1 MVLLDVRK
9 CMEVNLGFFM
19 SFLRIKLIDVDIV
32 MKIIDFELKKVDIGK
47 KNVKEI
53 LEKKIYNIF
62 NEIMNLKLLVEIDFD
77 EFVKIKEIDFC

>member
-1 MVLLDVRK
+1 
-9 CMEVNLGFFM
+9 MEVNLGFFM

-47 KNVKEI
+47 KNFKEI

>member
-1 MVLLDVRK
+1 
-9 CMEVNLGFFM
+9 MEVNLGFFM

-47 KNVKEI
+47 KNFKEI
-53 LEKKIYNIF
+53 LEKEIYNIF

-77 EFVKIKEIDFC
+77 EFVKVKEIDFC